1 MRLYLAEMI
10 EPPQVVGGRVFDV
23 NVEGTTPFRDIDVFA
38 RVGANRG
45 LMLASLAVSDGTVD
59 VTFVAGVQNPTVSA
73 IEVVTTASAVPPLL
87 AAAPRPWRSP
97 TPGSGRPRRRTSR
110 SPTWARQAP

>member
-1 MRLYLAEMI
+1 M
-10 EPPQVVGGRVFDV
+10 FDV
-23 NVEGTTPFRDIDVFA
+23 NVEGTTSFRDIDVFA
-38 RVGANRG
+38 RAGANRADAG
-45 LMLASLAVSDGTVD
+45 RSAVSDGTVD

-87 AAAPRPWRSP
+87 ARPPRPWRSP

-110 SPTWARQAP
+110 